1 MNSLNVFKLVCVYLA
16 FLKVTIVVKAFN
28 LEPRIALVKKGPK
41 GSYFGLAVSPHQILV
56 NDNRI
61 DSTLLVGA
69 PLDTYGVSKGDP
81 SKATGV
87 LYQCPFTS
95 HSDDCVKVQDIP
107 SARDGRSLAEAA
119 GQWLGVT
126 LSSQGPGKEI
136 TILIKYLLNRKICT
150 VVGSNMNP
158 FAIL

>member
-1 MNSLNVFKLVCVYLA
+1 MHLGALEAMKSLLLFTSVLA
-16 FLKVTIVVKAFN
+16 FYKALVISPTKAFN

-69 PLDTYGVSKGDP
+69 PLDTYGGSKGLGDP
-81 SKATGV
+81 LKATGV

-107 SARDGRSLAEAA
+107 SARDSRSLSEAA

-126 LSSQGPGKEI
+126 LSSQGPGK
-136 TILIKYLLNRKICT
+136 TFF
-150 VVGSNMNP
+150 
-158 FAIL
+158 FAIGDRC

>member
-69 PLDTYGVSKGDP
+69 PLDTYGVSKGLGDP
-81 SKATGV
+81 HKATGV

-107 SARDGRSLAEAA
+107 TARDGRSLSEAA

-126 LSSQGPGKEI
+126 LSSQGPGKKVLTFLMHI
-136 TILIKYLLNRKICT
+136 ILLLTFLNF
-150 VVGSNMNP
+150 S
-158 FAIL
+158 AYILN

>member
-1 MNSLNVFKLVCVYLA
+1 MNSLLFRLICVLYA
-16 FLKVTIVVKAFN
+16 ATANIKAFN

-81 SKATGV
+81 SKESIWVAV
-87 LYQCPFTS
+87 LVWSGRKPSPKFCSTRDDLTFPGMPS
-95 HSDDCVKVQDIP
+95 HSLGGIAAP
-107 SARDGRSLAEAA
+107 SANDAISNECMQVYVRSVFQLR
-119 GQWLGVT
+119 LRTV
-126 LSSQGPGKEI
+126 LSLEQTKS
-136 TILIKYLLNRKICT
+136 
-150 VVGSNMNP
+150 
-158 FAIL
+158 

>member
-1 MNSLNVFKLVCVYLA
+1 MNSLILFISVLA
-16 FLKVTIVVKAFN
+16 FLWPEIKAFN

-69 PLDTYGVSKGDP
+69 PLDTYGGSKGLGDP
-81 SKATGV
+81 LKATGV

-107 SARDGRSLAEAA
+107 SAKDSRSLSEAA

-126 LSSQGPGKEI
+126 LSSQGPGKKI
-136 TILIKYLLNRKICT
+136 KDQLIVISSVEKKLD
-150 VVGSNMNP
+150 
-158 FAIL
+158 